1 MRAIVA
7 IATLALAT
15 GAANAAPIYLA
26 CDGKTTAIR
35 QGEKD
40 RVFKEVRSLTVDF
53 SAKAVTLEG
62 QGPTPIDWMDETWVD
77 FAAKDQEGLVSGV
90 LMGSIDRIRGWMYA
104 HIITLTD
111 GVHIFE
117 GACKPA
123 KKSLERARR

>member
-53 SAKAVTLEG
+53 SAKAVTLDVNFQEVVHSVL
-62 QGPTPIDWMDETWVD
+62 TRNSDV
-77 FAAKDQEGLVSGV
+77 AKRQ
-90 LMGSIDRIRGWMYA
+90 
-104 HIITLTD
+104 
-111 GVHIFE
+111 
-117 GACKPA
+117 
-123 KKSLERARR
+123 